1 MVKKEEGKEL
11 ETKQAGA
18 LVPRISGDKNL
29 PAGFD
34 EIEEGDIKMSRLA
47 IGQGLS
53 PVVIEGKA
61 KMGDLYQTIT
71 NEVFG
76 ESVEFIP
83 LFMFKTRARFDT
95 ERGLVMMSRDNETVT
110 MAIDEF
116 AEYLGRSVEEVPGSA
131 WDGDKPP
138 SFSVVY
144 NFPLLLTSHLKQFP
158 LALSLMKTAVKP
170 AKEFLSMARYSGEDM
185 FARVYKIKS
194 EIVKGTKGTYALP
207 VIEFSRRCTD
217 EEYAVAKMVFD
228 EIYRRKKDI
237 DVELKEE
244 PSAE

>member
-1 MVKKEEGKEL
+1 MTKKEDKEL
-11 ETKQAGA
+11 EVKQEGA
-18 LVPRISGDKNL
+18 IVPRISGDKNL

-61 KMGDLYQTIT
+61 KMGDIYQTIT

-76 ESVEFIP
+76 ESVEVIP

-116 AEYLGRSVEEVPGSA
+116 TEYLGKPVEEVPGA
-131 WDGDKPP
+131 EWNGKEPP
-138 SFSVVY
+138 KFSVVY
-144 NFPLLLTSHLKQFP
+144 NFPVLITSPLKPQFP
-158 LALSLMKTAVKP
+158 LCLSLMRTAVKP

-185 FARVYKIKS
+185 FARVYTIKS

-217 EEYAVAKMVFD
+217 EEYTIAKHIFD
-228 EIYRRKKDI
+228 KLYRRKKDI
-237 DVELKEE
+237 DVELQEE
-244 PSAE
+244 TTE